1 MNYYETLGVSKSS
14 SQAEIKRRYRQ
25 LARDLHPDLNQGDRV
40 ASNRFKKVNEA
51 YEVLSSVK
59 KREDYDQFGDNWK
72 HAEDLRKMG
81 PGRRNSFTNFGD
93 IFGNGFSNS
102 DTFGGMFNH
111 QPGRKSE
118 KLMTT
123 DVNISLKEAFT
134 GTLRRFTISGRGSD
148 DKNIEVNIP
157 PGVTDGKIIRLRPKD
172 LVLDVKIH
180 LQKDSIF
187 TVDGKDIRSK
197 FNVSLFDAILGSE
210 VTVNTID
217 GKISLFIPPGTPNG
231 KTFRLSGKGMPSFKG
246 NSRGD
251 MFTTIEV
258 NIPRDFS
265 EVEIEEI
272 KKMKAKRQ
280 DSKKV
285 DD

>member
-25 LARDLHPDLNQGDRV
+25 LARDLHPDLNQGDSV

-59 KREDYDQFGDNWK
+59 KRKDYDQFGDNWK
-72 HAEDLRKMG
+72 HADDLREMG
-81 PGRRNSFTNFGD
+81 PGRGNSFTNFGD
-93 IFGNGFSNS
+93 IFGNGFSNT
-102 DTFGGMFNH
+102 DTFGGMFNR

-134 GTLRRFTISGRGSD
+134 GTQRRFTISGRGSD

-180 LQKDSIF
+180 LQKDSVF

-265 EVEIEEI
+265 EFEIEEI

>member
-14 SQAEIKRRYRQ
+14 SQSEIKRRYRE
-25 LARDLHPDLNQGDRV
+25 LARDLHPDLNQGEAV

-59 KREDYDQFGDNWK
+59 KRKDYDQFGDNWK
-72 HAEDLRKMG
+72 HADDIRIMG
-81 PGRRNSFTNFGD
+81 PGRGNSFTNFGD

-102 DTFGGMFNH
+102 DAFGGMFNR

-123 DVNISLKEAFT
+123 DVKISLKEAFT
-134 GTLRRFTISGRGSD
+134 GTQRRFTISGRGSD

-157 PGVTDGKIIRLRPKD
+157 PGVTDWKIIRLRPKD
-172 LVLDVKIH
+172 FVLDVKIH
-180 LQKDSIF
+180 LQKDSVF

-217 GKISLFIPPGTPNG
+217 GKISLFIPPVTPNG

-265 EVEIEEI
+265 EFEIEEI

>member
-25 LARDLHPDLNQGDRV
+25 LARDLHPDLNQGDSV

-59 KREDYDQFGDNWK
+59 KRKDYDQFGDNWK
-72 HAEDLRKMG
+72 HADDLREMG
-81 PGRRNSFTNFGD
+81 PGRGNSFTNVGD
-93 IFGNGFSNS
+93 IFGNGFSNT
-102 DTFGGMFNH
+102 DTFGGMFNR

-123 DVNISLKEAFT
+123 DVNISLKEAFA
-134 GTLRRFTISGRGSD
+134 GTQRRFTISGRGSD

-157 PGVTDGKIIRLRPKD
+157 PGVTDGKIIRLRPND

-180 LQKDSIF
+180 LQKDSVF

-265 EVEIEEI
+265 EFEIEEI

>member
-25 LARDLHPDLNQGDRV
+25 LARDLHPDLNQGDTV

-59 KREDYDQFGDNWK
+59 KRKDYDQFGDDWK
-72 HAEDLRKMG
+72 HADDLRKMG
-81 PGRRNSFTNFGD
+81 PGRGNSFTNFGD
-93 IFGNGFSNS
+93 IFGNGFSNA
-102 DTFGGMFNH
+102 DAFGGMFNR

-172 LVLDVKIH
+172 LILDVKIH
-180 LQKDSIF
+180 LQKDSVF

>member
-25 LARDLHPDLNQGDRV
+25 LARDLHPDLNQGDTF
-40 ASNRFKKVNEA
+40 ASDKFKKVNEA
-51 YEVLSSVK
+51 YEVLSNVK
-59 KREDYDQFGDNWK
+59 NREKYDQFGDNWK
-72 HAEDLRKMG
+72 HADDLRKMST
-81 PGRRNSFTNFGD
+81 GRGNSFTNFGD
-93 IFGNGFSNS
+93 IFGNGFSNT
-102 DTFGGMFNH
+102 DAFGGIFNR
-111 QPGRKSE
+111 QPGKKSE

-134 GTLRRFTISGRGSD
+134 GTVRRFTISGRGSD

-180 LQKDSIF
+180 LQKDSVF
-187 TVDGKDIRSK
+187 TVDGEDIRSK
-197 FNVSLFDAILGSE
+197 CNVSLFDAILGSE
-210 VTVNTID
+210 VTINTID

-246 NSRGD
+246 TSRGD

-272 KKMKAKRQ
+272 KKMKTKRQ
-280 DSKKV
+280 DSKKA